1 MTILLLSGWSTSG
14 KDMVASLLKEQYG
27 FQRYAFA
34 DILKEI
40 VAGEYLF
47 PVEWA
52 HSEAGK
58 LKIPLM
64 GGGKTV
70 RELLIFRG
78 QKIREEYNDPG
89 LFARLVAEKIQ
100 QNSANAVITDWR
112 LPIELD
118 TLETILQPKCLL
130 KIRIQRNGLFSSPVE
145 DMLTETQLDSFSFD
159 FTVKNPGTTRDALFQ
174 NIQYHLIPFIESHS
188 AEKLI
193 LLPQNIMVNI

>member
-1 MTILLLSGWSTSG
+1 MQGNIYFLLNGHIL
-14 KDMVASLLKEQYG
+14 
-27 FQRYAFA
+27 
-34 DILKEI
+34 
-40 VAGEYLF
+40 
-47 PVEWA
+47 
-52 HSEAGK
+52 
-58 LKIPLM
+58 
-64 GGGKTV
+64 
-70 RELLIFRG
+70 RG